1 MPHQVRAKIVVSGRV
16 QGVCFRYTMDRE
28 AERRQ
33 VNGWVRNC
41 RDGTVEAVVEGEK
54 EAVESLISWCH
65 QGPPGAVVRKVD
77 VEWQKDR
84 GEFDSFFI
92 KSWG

>member
-1 MPHQVRAKIVVSGRV
+1 MSSKARARIVVFGRV
-16 QGVCFRYTMDRE
+16 QGVFFRSTMCRE

-54 EAVESLISWCH
+54 ETVENIISWCR
-65 QGPPGAVVRKVD
+65 QGPPEAMVRKID
-77 VEWQKDR
+77 VEWQEYQ
-84 GEFDSFFI
+84 GEFNSFSI
-92 KSWG
+92 KSWS